1 MYSLITN
8 IQNQASYKNINSSQN
23 TMQEKAKKIIERHY
37 ENAYKEDMKKHKIGF
52 AMLCGMAITGL
63 TAFFT
68 CKTER
73 TLTGLM
79 GFGSL
84 GALLLGPILKPK
96 KEKYEALM
104 QKELNEVV

>member
-1 MYSLITN
+1 
-8 IQNQASYKNINSSQN
+8 
-23 TMQEKAKKIIERHY
+23 MQEKAKKIIERHY
-37 ENAYKEDMKKHKIGF
+37 ENAYKEDMKKHNIG
-52 AMLCGMAITGL
+52 ASMLCVMAITGL
-63 TAFFT
+63 ISFFT
-68 CKTER
+68 CKSER

-84 GALLLGPILKPK
+84 GALLLGSILKPK

>member
-1 MYSLITN
+1 MYSLIN
-8 IQNQASYKNINSSQN
+8 NMQNQASYKNSNNSQN
-23 TMQEKAKKIIERHY
+23 TMQDKAKKAIERHY
-37 ENAYKEDMKKHKIGF
+37 ENVYKEDMKKHNVGA
-52 AMLCGMAITGL
+52 AMLCVTAITGL

-68 CKTER
+68 CKSER